1 MILLRHGQSEFN
13 VVYSATGEDPGIQD
27 PALTELGREQA
38 GAAATALAGNGVARI
53 VASPY
58 TRALQTAEIVAS
70 GLGLGFTVE
79 PLVGER
85 HGFSCDVGSPR
96 SVLETRWPVLSFG
109 HIDEHWWPE
118 ADESDNQVADR
129 CARFRNLAAG
139 WEDHRDLLVVS
150 HWGFILE
157 LTGVSAANAQP
168 VEFHPD

>member
-13 VVYSATGEDPGIQD
+13 VVYSATGEDPGIPD

-38 GAAATALAGNGVARI
+38 GAAASALAGNGVTRI
-53 VASPY
+53 VTSPY
-58 TRALQTAEIVAS
+58 TRALETAGIVADR
-70 GLGLGFTVE
+70 LGLGFTVE

-85 HGFSCDVGSPR
+85 YGFTCDVGSPR
-96 SVLETRWPVLSFG
+96 SAIEARWPNVSFG

-118 ADESDNQVADR
+118 ADEPDSAVAAR
-129 CARFRNLAAG
+129 CDGFRALAAG
-139 WEDHRDLLVVS
+139 WDDHRDVLVVS